1 MKLHS
6 YRRTTDKIAVLEAKL
21 RQMADAAPMP
31 GERSVASSA
40 GATPTSPPH
49 GNTGAAGSSTLPT
62 HPSLPAKPPP
72 QIAGAPAP
80 ISERPPP
87 PIPPPLLSRGK
98 APETTGASIFPA
110 AQAKTGAAF
119 AGGLGSGLGG
129 AFASGSAPRTKPR
142 LAGVRIKKDK
152 SRGPAENPPS

>member
-1 MKLHS
+1 MKLHL

-40 GATPTSPPH
+40 GATPTPPPH
-49 GNTGAAGSSTLPT
+49 DNAGAARPSTLPT

-80 ISERPPP
+80 VAERPPP
-87 PIPPPLLSRGK
+87 PIPPSLLSRGK
-98 APETTGASIFPA
+98 PPGMTGASIFPA
-110 AQAKTGAAF
+110 AQAKAGGAF
-119 AGGLGSGLGG
+119 GGGLGSGLGG
-129 AFASGSAPRTKPR
+129 AFAGGSASRPKPR
-142 LAGVRIKKDK
+142 LAGVRIKKEK
-152 SRGPAENPPS
+152 SKGPAENPPT